1 MRNPV
6 DLAHLFADIMNSHD
20 AGRFAELVSE
30 DYVNHNPKVAPGRV
44 GVTAFM
50 GHWFETLSDTRVTVE
65 DAFAVG
71 DRVVGRYTYRAR
83 HTGPFVGVPAS
94 GAELTMRSID
104 IWRVE
109 NDLFVEHW
117 DELNTLEIF
126 QQMGAI
132 PMHRGGA
139 R

>member
-20 AGRFAELVSE
+20 PSRFAELASE
-30 DYVNHNPKVAPGRV
+30 DYVNHNPAVASRRA

-50 GHWFETLSDTRVTVE
+50 GHWFETLSDTSVSVE

-94 GAELTMRSID
+94 GAEINMRSID

-132 PMHRGGA
+132 PMQRGAA

>member
-20 AGRFAELVSE
+20 ASRFAELVSKN
-30 DYVNHNPKVAPGRV
+30 YVNHNAKVGPGLT
-44 GVTAFM
+44 GVVAVM

-94 GAELTMRSID
+94 GAEITMRSID

-109 NDLFVEHW
+109 NDRFVEHW
-117 DELNTLEIF
+117 DELNTLEVF

-132 PMHRGGA
+132 PMQQGA
-139 R
+139 AQ

>member
-6 DLAHLFADIMNSHD
+6 NLAHLFADIMNSHD

-30 DYVNHNPKVAPGRV
+30 DYMNHNPGVGPGRA
-44 GVTAFM
+44 GLIAFM
-50 GHWFETLSDTRVTVE
+50 RHWFDTLSDTRVVVE
-65 DAFAVG
+65 DAFAAG

-94 GAELTMRSID
+94 NASITMRSID
-104 IWRVE
+104 IWRFE

-117 DELNTLEIF
+117 DELNLLEVF

-132 PMHRGGA
+132 PMQGSPA
-139 R
+139 

>member
-20 AGRFAELVSE
+20 TGRFAELVSE
-30 DYVNHNPKVAPGRV
+30 DYVRHNPSVGQGRAGLV
-44 GVTAFM
+44 AFM

-65 DAFAVG
+65 DAFTVG
-71 DRVVGRYTYRAR
+71 DRAVGRYTYRAR

-94 GAELTMRSID
+94 GAEITMRSID
-104 IWRVE
+104 IWRAE
-109 NDLFVEHW
+109 NGQFVEHW
-117 DELNTLEIF
+117 DELNLLEVF

-132 PMHRGGA
+132 PTPGGA
-139 R
+139 AR